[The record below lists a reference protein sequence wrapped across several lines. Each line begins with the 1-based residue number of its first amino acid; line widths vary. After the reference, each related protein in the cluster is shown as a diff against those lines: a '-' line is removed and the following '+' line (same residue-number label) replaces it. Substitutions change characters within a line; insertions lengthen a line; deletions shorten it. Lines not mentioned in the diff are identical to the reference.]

1 MSVHSGGGTRP
12 DPAGLR
18 HNYERGGMLLRP
30 RRDGVPAFWSA
41 GLRLRMLNVSGE
53 RFTILFVC
61 TGNLCRSPMAEAFAR
76 HRLNAV
82 LGDEAGDFAVV
93 SAGAQ
98 ALAGE
103 PPAGRVLDVLD
114 EWGVQPGACS
124 ARPLS
129 TGLVSRA
136 DLVLTAERAHR
147 GAVVS
152 LVPAAA
158 DNTFMLREFA
168 RLAENIGAGDLPGDD
183 AVTRAHQ
190 LVRTAAT
197 RRAQPMAADAH
208 DDEIPDPLSGEVEE
222 FRACARMIERTLGA
236 PLSLLGR

>member
-1 MSVHSGGGTRP
+1 M
-12 DPAGLR
+12 A
-18 HNYERGGMLLRP
+18 
-30 RRDGVPAFWSA
+30 
-41 GLRLRMLNVSGE
+41 GE

-76 HRLNAV
+76 HRLDTD
-82 LGDEAGDFAVV
+82 LGDQAGDFAVV
-93 SAGAQ
+93 SAGAR
-98 ALAGE
+98 ALVGE

-114 EWGVQPGACS
+114 EWGVEPGACS

-129 TGLVSRA
+129 TDLVGRA

-147 GAVVS
+147 AAVVS

-158 DNTFMLREFA
+158 DSTFTLREFA
-168 RLAENIGAGDLPGDD
+168 RLAELIGAGDLPGHGP
-183 AVTRAHQ
+183 VTRAHQ

-197 RRAQPMAADAH
+197 HRARPPVADAH

-222 FRACARMIERTLGA
+222 FRACARMIEQTVRG
-236 PLSLLGR
+236 PLSLLRR